1 MKYII
6 GNWKNHPDTDEEA
19 VNIAQ
24 EIEKRLDSVNGVN
37 SVICPPFV
45 FMTTVKSVLRTSGL
59 GAQNMSPFESGSYT
73 GEVSVAQLRD
83 LKVQYLIIGH
93 SERVAHFNETTE
105 RMRDKV
111 SLCLKNKITPVVCLG
126 AGLKPGDSIEK
137 IKSKLRRQLADILP
151 SGPIEN
157 ILLVYEPA
165 WAISTS
171 GSGQKP
177 TGEHVKEIIDFL
189 KGVVDREHVAGFSIL
204 YGGHV
209 NAADAKEFNAA
220 DGFLVGAASLDA
232 DEFYSIAKSL
242 A

>member
-6 GNWKNHPDTDEEA
+6 GNWKTHPDTDEEA

-24 EIEKRLDSVNGVN
+24 EIEKRLDSVTGVN

-45 FMTTVKSVLRTSGL
+45 YMTSVKSILRTSKL
-59 GAQNMSPFESGSYT
+59 GAQNMSPFESGSFT
-73 GEVSVAQLRD
+73 GEVSVSQLKD

-93 SERVAHFNETTE
+93 SERVTYFNETTE
-105 RMRDKV
+105 HMRDKA

-126 AGLKPGDSIEK
+126 AGLKPGDSAEK
-137 IKSKLRRQLADILP
+137 IKSKLRRQLADVLP
-151 SGPIEN
+151 TGAIDN
-157 ILLVYEPA
+157 IILVYEPA

-177 TGEHVKEIIDFL
+177 TGAHVKEIVGFL
-189 KGVVDREHVAGFSIL
+189 RSLVDKEHVASFSVL

-209 NAADAKEFNAA
+209 NGADAKEFNEA

-232 DEFYSIAKSL
+232 DEFYAIAKTL
-242 A
+242 I